1 MLFVLTALA
10 REPGVAAAALS
21 PAASRW
27 LAYAILA
34 ALFLLLIFV
43 LRFLFGPKGIARG
56 SWESIQQ
63 ASARRQAEKK
73 TKPGSNP

>member
-1 MLFVLTALA
+1 MLFALTALA
-10 REPGVAAAALS
+10 QESGVAASALS

-34 ALFLLLIFV
+34 VLFLLLIVV
-43 LRFLFGPKGIARG
+43 LRFFFGPKGIARG

-63 ASARRQAEKK
+63 AESRRQAEKE
-73 TKPGSNP
+73 TKPDSNP